1 MVTIIISLIIGS
13 CIGATGMA
21 LLSGRAYEKGYKDA
35 KR

>member
-1 MVTIIISLIIGS
+1 MLIISLVVGG

-21 LLSGRAYEKGYKDA
+21 ILSGRAYEKGYKDA